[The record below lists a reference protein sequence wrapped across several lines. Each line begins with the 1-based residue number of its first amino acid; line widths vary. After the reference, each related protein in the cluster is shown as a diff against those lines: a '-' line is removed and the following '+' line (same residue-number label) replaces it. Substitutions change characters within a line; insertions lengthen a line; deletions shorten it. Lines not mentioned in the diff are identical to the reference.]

1 MQAMPEKRLE
11 WDLTDNVETM
21 FIGCRV
27 GRVALFAVLGDGGAQ
42 QPYEQAYEDI
52 APIDLHPIQFREL
65 CAHFSYRST
74 IATRTPKYIITQ
86 RTPHEVYQM
95 PLGGLSMK
103 PMFEDWDLETYAHF
117 LAYYTGVDVS
127 HLYVP
132 PDKTMT
138 WLHDEQERPQFINF
152 TDYPILPRNP
162 GS

>member
-1 MQAMPEKRLE
+1 
-11 WDLTDNVETM
+11 
-21 FIGCRV
+21 
-27 GRVALFAVLGDGGAQ
+27 
-42 QPYEQAYEDI
+42 
-52 APIDLHPIQFREL
+52 
-65 CAHFSYRST
+65 
-74 IATRTPKYIITQ
+74 
-86 RTPHEVYQM
+86 
-95 PLGGLSMK
+95 MK

-117 LAYYTGVDVS
+117 LAYYTEVDVS

>member
-21 FIGCRV
+21 FIGCRL

-117 LAYYTGVDVS
+117 LAYYTEVDVS